1 LSPARAGNHLE
12 MGRDAADL
20 EEQERYRV
28 GQRRAMRRVVAPWS
42 PGQLIPVIVGFFFAV
57 FGMVGLIKTG
67 FHPQNWTGA
76 EKSVLGFDTT
86 SLLALTEL
94 VFGLVVAVL
103 AGPLP
108 WAARP
113 VVALLGALSA
123 GFGILLAAFS
133 SSWERF
139 FGGDAGNGW
148 LFIGAGVLLLVA
160 AAIPARRRGTPEAVG
175 PDLESPGGAALE
187 R

>member
-1 LSPARAGNHLE
+1 
-12 MGRDAADL
+12 M
-20 EEQERYRV
+20 
-28 GQRRAMRRVVAPWS
+28 
-42 PGQLIPVIVGFFFAV
+42 
-57 FGMVGLIKTG
+57 
-67 FHPQNWTGA
+67 
-76 EKSVLGFDTT
+76 LGFDTT
-86 SLLALTEL
+86 SLLALIEL

-113 VVALLGALSA
+113 VVAVLGTFSA

-160 AAIPARRRGTPEAVG
+160 AAIPARRRGSPEPVG
-175 PDLESPGGAALE
+175 PDLEPPGSAAPQ

>member
-1 LSPARAGNHLE
+1 
-12 MGRDAADL
+12 MGRKAVDL
-20 EEQERYRV
+20 ERSERYRA
-28 GQRRAMRRVVAPWS
+28 GQRRATRRVVAPTS
-42 PGQLIPVIVGFFFAV
+42 PGQLIPLVVGFFFAV
-57 FGMVGLIKTG
+57 FGMVGLIRTG

-86 SLLALTEL
+86 SLLALIEL

-113 VVALLGALSA
+113 LVAVLGALSA
-123 GFGILLAAFS
+123 AFGILLASFS

-148 LFIGAGVLLLVA
+148 LFIGAGALLLVA
-160 AAIPARRRGTPEAVG
+160 AAIHAKARGSPEAVG
-175 PDLESPGGAALE
+175 PDVEAPE
-187 R
+187 D

>member
-1 LSPARAGNHLE
+1 
-12 MGRDAADL
+12 MGRGTPDL
-20 EEQERYRV
+20 ERSERYRV
-28 GQRRAMRRVVAPWS
+28 GQRRAMRRVVAPTS
-42 PGQLIPVIVGFFFAV
+42 PGQIIPVVVGFFFAV
-57 FGMVGLIKTG
+57 LGMVGLIRTG

-76 EKSVLGFDTT
+76 ERSVFGFDTT

-113 VVALLGALSA
+113 VAALLGVLAA
-123 GFGILLAAFS
+123 AFGLLLAAFS

-139 FGGDAGNGW
+139 F
-148 LFIGAGVLLLVA
+148 
-160 AAIPARRRGTPEAVG
+160 
-175 PDLESPGGAALE
+175 
-187 R
+187 